1 MSRQKRLHPVNP
13 FIATSLSTSKQTG
26 SRKRTTAIDKMTILH
41 NIVFPVY
48 KEVCG
53 IPELHY
59 RRRLELANV
68 EKSARGR
75 KGCSFEGDS
84 IAEL

>member
-1 MSRQKRLHPVNP
+1 MHPVNL
-13 FIATSLSTSKQTG
+13 FIATSLSTFRQTE
-26 SRKRTTAIDKMTILH
+26 SRKRTTAIDKMNVFH

-53 IPELHY
+53 IPELRY
-59 RRRLELANV
+59 RRRVELANV